1 MIDILNRNDKVKM
14 SLSPMFVALVAF
26 CFSMTIGVLW
36 EFFECSMDMFFGKD
50 MQKDTWLTSFNS
62 VAINPDGLNE
72 PVHVDVESVSVNGMT
87 WDKYLDVGLYDTM
100 HDLFVNF
107 IGAVVF
113 SALGLMY
120 IKARGK
126 GFAAKF
132 IPTLRKKEEK

>member
-1 MIDILNRNDKVKM
+1 MKEKNVIRGEK
-14 SLSPMFVALVAF
+14 
-26 CFSMTIGVLW
+26 T
-36 EFFECSMDMFFGKD
+36 GKD

-72 PVHVDVESVSVNGMT
+72 PVHV
-87 WDKYLDVGLYDTM
+87 DVGLYDTM